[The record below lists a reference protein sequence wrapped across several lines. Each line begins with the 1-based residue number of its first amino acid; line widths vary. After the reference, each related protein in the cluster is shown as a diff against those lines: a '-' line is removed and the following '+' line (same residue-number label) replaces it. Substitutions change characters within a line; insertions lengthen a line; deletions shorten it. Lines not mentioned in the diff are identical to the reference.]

1 VPLRSRCSKNLTAT
15 EMPNKV
21 GWTRLGLL
29 LLCMQCF
36 VGGTHAE
43 GQTPGAKPS
52 PAVRPEL
59 FLPRG
64 DSSLAAIWHQLDTLV
79 YEGRGS
85 INVVHLGGSH
95 VQAGMLTDAVRR
107 ELHAFAPDVHGSIGW
122 LFPYPLAGTN
132 GPRSVAVKSY
142 GTWVGQRC
150 SVPQHRGPWGFAG
163 IRAYTADSAG
173 FTLAHK
179 ILPLRATSLL
189 LFYPGADSLNPPS
202 VAGPVREVIRR
213 ADGIEVV
220 FERPIDTVVV
230 GWKPRAGRRD
240 TLSLEGVLLRPQDP
254 DGIRYHSVGVN
265 GAATH
270 SYLKAVRFTEQ
281 LRELPPDLV
290 VFGLGINDAH
300 KARGDFDTL
309 AFERRYDSLVDAVR
323 SVNPR
328 AAFIW
333 LTNNDALYQGANNPH
348 GIMVQ
353 RIMRRLAVKHDG
365 AVFDFFAAM
374 GGYGSVRR
382 WMANQW
388 ARPDGIH
395 LSQVGYEAQAAW
407 FAQALITA
415 YLRHQELRPW

>member
-1 VPLRSRCSKNLTAT
+1 
-15 EMPNKV
+15 MPNRV
-21 GWTRLGLL
+21 GWIRLGLL
-29 LLCMQCF
+29 ATLMLL
-36 VGGTHAE
+36 VGGQHAKA
-43 GQTPGAKPS
+43 QTSGSKPV
-52 PAVRPEL
+52 PATRPEL

-64 DSSLAAIWHQLDTLV
+64 DSSLSGLWQHLDTLV

-85 INVVHLGGSH
+85 VNIVHLGGSH

-107 ELHAFAPDVHGSIGW
+107 QLHSFAPGVQGSIGW

-132 GPRSVAVKSY
+132 GPRSVSVKSY

-150 SVPQHRGPWGFAG
+150 SVPQHRGPWGFSG
-163 IRAYTADSAG
+163 IRAYTSDSAG
-173 FTLAHK
+173 FTLVHK
-179 ILPLRATSLL
+179 ELPLQAKSVL
-189 LFYPGADSLNPPS
+189 LFYPGADSLNLPS
-202 VAGPVREVIRR
+202 VVGPVREVVRSP
-213 ADGIEVV
+213 DGIEVV
-220 FERPIDTVVV
+220 FDRPVDTVALA
-230 GWKPRAGRRD
+230 WKPRPGRRD
-240 TLSLEGVLLRPQDP
+240 TLSLEGVLVRPADP

-309 AFERRYDSLVDAVR
+309 AFERRYDSLVAAVQH
-323 SVNPR
+323 VNPH
-328 AAFIW
+328 AEFIW

-348 GIMVQ
+348 GILVQ
-353 RIMRRLAVKHDG
+353 RAMRRLAVKHDG
-365 AVFDFFAAM
+365 AVYDFFADM

-395 LSQVGYEAQAAW
+395 LSQVGYEAQAEW

-415 YLRHQELRPW
+415 YLRHQEWRSW